1 LLEDA
6 RLTADKRR
14 DWVRNAKLILLL
26 GAPFALL
33 TAYIYFHASLDTFVV
48 YLLALT
54 LWAGLFGYCV
64 HIREKQ
70 PRKAGTIF
78 RQR

>member
-1 LLEDA
+1 M
-6 RLTADKRR
+6 
-14 DWVRNAKLILLL
+14 RNARPILMF
-26 GAPFALL
+26 GAPLALL

-64 HIREKQ
+64 RIREKQ
-70 PRKAGTIF
+70 PRKAGTMS
-78 RQR
+78 RQP

>member
-1 LLEDA
+1 M
-6 RLTADKRR
+6 RTIKP
-14 DWVRNAKLILLL
+14 ILVL
-26 GAPFALL
+26 GAPLALL
-33 TAYIYFHASLDTFVV
+33 TAYIYSHASLDTFLV

-70 PRKAGTIF
+70 PRKASTVS
-78 RQR
+78 RQQ

>member
-1 LLEDA
+1 
-6 RLTADKRR
+6 
-14 DWVRNAKLILLL
+14 VRNAKPILLL
-26 GAPFALL
+26 AASFALL
-33 TAYIYFHASLDTFVV
+33 TAYIYFHASLDTFAV
-48 YLLALT
+48 YLLALA

-70 PRKAGTIF
+70 PRKAGTVS